1 MLYMICPTCGELLG
15 DKQTIYT
22 SELKKICDE
31 FNVDDTNIA
40 RIDKD
45 PKFIEKR
52 KNLIEELFKNM
63 CCRVR
68 VMTYVDLV
76 TLIKG

>member
-1 MLYMICPTCGELLG
+1 MLYIICPTCGELLG
-15 DKQTIYT
+15 DKQCIYT
-22 SELKKICDE
+22 TELKKICDE

-40 RIDKD
+40 RIDKN
-45 PKFIEKR
+45 PNFIEKR
-52 KNLIEELFKNM
+52 KKLIEDLFKNM

-68 VMTYVDLV
+68 AMTYVDLV

>member
-1 MLYMICPTCGELLG
+1 MICPTCGELLG
-15 DKQTIYT
+15 DKQYIYT
-22 SELKKICDE
+22 TELKKICDE
-31 FNVDDTNIA
+31 FGVDDTNLT

-52 KNLIEELFKNM
+52 KKLIEDLFKNM

-68 VMTYVDLV
+68 AMTYIELV
-76 TLIKG
+76 NLIKG

>member
-1 MLYMICPTCGELLG
+1 MLYMICPGCGELLG

>member
-1 MLYMICPTCGELLG
+1 MICPTCGELLG